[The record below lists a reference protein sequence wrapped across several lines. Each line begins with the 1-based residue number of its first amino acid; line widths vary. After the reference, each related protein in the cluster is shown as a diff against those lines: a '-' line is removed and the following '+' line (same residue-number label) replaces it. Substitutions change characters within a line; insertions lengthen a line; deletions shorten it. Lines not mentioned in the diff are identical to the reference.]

1 MASRE
6 AYASIVHNGYNIL
19 WTASVLLG
27 LTSREALANPETEKG
42 EKGEE
47 EEEEEAA
54 ADSVASSP
62 SMVVG
67 DFRPPKR
74 KLALQLPEDEDRVT
88 GSALSAQSRESQHCA
103 RLCHLQFP
111 RFTLHSQLRVTAYVL
126 NLCMCLYVFF
136 LHGCGCYCVVDSA
149 DRANN

>member
-6 AYASIVHNGYNIL
+6 VYASIIHNGYNIL
-19 WTASVLLG
+19 WIASVLLG
-27 LTSREALANPETEKG
+27 LPSREALANAETE
-42 EKGEE
+42 EGEE
-47 EEEEEAA
+47 GEEEEEAA

-67 DFRPPKR
+67 DFRLPKR

-103 RLCHLQFP
+103 RLGFGICSFLGLP
-111 RFTLHSQLRVTAYVL
+111 CTASYE
-126 NLCMCLYVFF
+126 
-136 LHGCGCYCVVDSA
+136 
-149 DRANN
+149 

>member
-1 MASRE
+1 LRAVDLRSFQDVASRE
-6 AYASIVHNGYNIL
+6 VYASIIHNGYNIL
-19 WTASVLLG
+19 WTALVLLG
-27 LTSREALANPETEKG
+27 LPSREALANAETEEG
-42 EKGEE
+42 EEGE

-103 RLCHLQFP
+103 RLGFGICSFLGLP
-111 RFTLHSQLRVTAYVL
+111 CTASYE
-126 NLCMCLYVFF
+126 
-136 LHGCGCYCVVDSA
+136 
-149 DRANN
+149 

>member
-6 AYASIVHNGYNIL
+6 VDASIIQNGYNIL

-27 LTSREALANPETEKG
+27 LPSREALANAETEEG
-42 EKGEE
+42 EEGE

-103 RLCHLQFP
+103 RLGFGICSFLGLP
-111 RFTLHSQLRVTAYVL
+111 CTASYEGQS
-126 NLCMCLYVFF
+126 MC
-136 LHGCGCYCVVDSA
+136 
-149 DRANN
+149 

>member
-1 MASRE
+1 MRAVDLRSFQDVASRE
-6 AYASIVHNGYNIL
+6 VYASIIHNGYNIL

-27 LTSREALANPETEKG
+27 LPSREALANAETE
-42 EKGEE
+42 EGEE
-47 EEEEEAA
+47 GEEEEEAA

-62 SMVVG
+62 SRVVG

-103 RLCHLQFP
+103 RLGFGICSFLGLP
-111 RFTLHSQLRVTAYVL
+111 CTASYE
-126 NLCMCLYVFF
+126 
-136 LHGCGCYCVVDSA
+136 
-149 DRANN
+149 

>member
-1 MASRE
+1 M
-6 AYASIVHNGYNIL
+6 
-19 WTASVLLG
+19 LLG
-27 LTSREALANPETEKG
+27 LTSREALAKTETEEG
-42 EKGEE
+42 EEGE

-54 ADSVASSP
+54 ADSVASSA

-103 RLCHLQFP
+103 RLGFGICSFLGLP
-111 RFTLHSQLRVTAYVL
+111 CTASYEGQS
-126 NLCMCLYVFF
+126 MC
-136 LHGCGCYCVVDSA
+136 
-149 DRANN
+149 

>member
-1 MASRE
+1 MRAVDLRSFQDVASRE

-27 LTSREALANPETEKG
+27 LTSREALAKTETEEG
-42 EKGEE
+42 EEGE

-103 RLCHLQFP
+103 RLGFGICSFLGLP
-111 RFTLHSQLRVTAYVL
+111 CTAS
-126 NLCMCLYVFF
+126 CE
-136 LHGCGCYCVVDSA
+136 
-149 DRANN
+149 

>member
-1 MASRE
+1 MLLGLPSRE
-6 AYASIVHNGYNIL
+6 AF
-19 WTASVLLG
+19 
-27 LTSREALANPETEKG
+27 ANAETEEG
-42 EKGEE
+42 EEGE

-62 SMVVG
+62 SMLVG

-103 RLCHLQFP
+103 RLGFGICSFLGLPCTASSSDSLCVERVHVSCVFMSLFA
-111 RFTLHSQLRVTAYVL
+111 RVRLLLCCRLR
-126 NLCMCLYVFF
+126 
-136 LHGCGCYCVVDSA
+136 GQS
-149 DRANN
+149 

>member
-1 MASRE
+1 MRAVDLRFFQDVASLE
-6 AYASIVHNGYNIL
+6 VYASIVHNGYNIL
-19 WTASVLLG
+19 WTASVLRG
-27 LTSREALANPETEKG
+27 LSSREAHANPETEKG

-74 KLALQLPEDEDRVT
+74 KLALPEDEDRVT

-103 RLCHLQFP
+103 RLGFGICSFLSLP
-111 RFTLHSQLRVTAYVL
+111 GAASCERQL
-126 NLCMCLYVFF
+126 MC
-136 LHGCGCYCVVDSA
+136 
-149 DRANN
+149 